1 MRKQSVKVKYL
12 LWGFFLFLT
21 ILAFFTRVLLP
32 LETTFLDIINRLLLG
47 YKQVTNNTAEFNTTN
62 NGGRVIAK
70 RSDEFQSVFT
80 IDRGGPIGTK
90 AISGI
95 TSDFEGRGAGLLST
109 KIPRGITVAEGD
121 TIVHDEGR
129 KLIIG
134 TVAEIIDILS
144 DPFLTIIVQSPIN
157 ITTLKNIEILT
168 L

>member
-1 MRKQSVKVKYL
+1 M
-12 LWGFFLFLT
+12 
-21 ILAFFTRVLLP
+21 
-32 LETTFLDIINRLLLG
+32 
-47 YKQVTNNTAEFNTTN
+47 
-62 NGGRVIAK
+62 
-70 RSDEFQSVFT
+70 
-80 IDRGGPIGTK
+80 
-90 AISGI
+90 
-95 TSDFEGRGAGLLST
+95 
-109 KIPRGITVAEGD
+109 AEGD